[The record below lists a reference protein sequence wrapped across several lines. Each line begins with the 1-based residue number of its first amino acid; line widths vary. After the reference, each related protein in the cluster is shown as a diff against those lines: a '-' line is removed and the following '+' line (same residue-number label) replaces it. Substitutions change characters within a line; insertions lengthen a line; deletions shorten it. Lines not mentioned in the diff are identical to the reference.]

1 MKTRI
6 ILFALV
12 SGLWSLASSSCTLP
26 ATEGANPLDRPYDRQ
41 SAEAI
46 REGHMQKITSNPGYR
61 LP

>member
-12 SGLWSLASSSCTLP
+12 SGLWSLASCSLP
-26 ATEGANPLDRPYDRQ
+26 PTDGVNPLDRPQDYK
-41 SAEAI
+41 SAAQLHQENMRA
-46 REGHMQKITSNPGYR
+46 ITSNPGYR